1 MTTFETETMA
11 ELYLKQG
18 QTEEAL
24 TIFRRLVGLAVDEVT
39 RARRLRR
46 LTELERALGRAP
58 APGVTG
64 AADDEAEASGEP
76 ALRARRIGENL
87 VLEWTLP
94 AATAAPALQ
103 LLLLR
108 RTPGGIETEA
118 QTLRLD
124 AVTGRAAVA
133 AAGLHSLRA
142 AAGRMDGDRFVPLV
156 RLDPAT
162 R

>member
-18 QTEEAL
+18 QTDEAL
-24 TIFRRLVGLAVDEVT
+24 AIFRRLVSLAADEVT

-46 LTELERALGRAP
+46 LAELERAFGRAP
-58 APGVTG
+58 AAG
-64 AADDEAEASGEP
+64 APADEAEGGGDP
-76 ALRARRIGENL
+76 ALRARRMGEEL

-94 AATAAPALQ
+94 AATSTPALQ

-108 RTPGGIETEA
+108 RTPRGIETEA
-118 QTLRLD
+118 RTLRLD
-124 AVTGRAAVA
+124 AVSGRAAVP

-142 AAGRMDGDRFVPLV
+142 AVGRMDGDRFVPLV
-156 RLDPAT
+156 RAAIDVMM
-162 R
+162 